1 MTSADTAPLLE
12 VRDLRVEFRTGQRIV
27 NAVNGVDF
35 EVSRGETLAI
45 LGESGSGKSVSLE
58 AVLGV
63 LESPPGFVTGGT
75 ATFQGQDLFAMP
87 PRRQRQAKLDFA
99 SSKAADAATA
109 VNKKRTRSPS
119 KDDAIDLTK
128 PQKKEPT
135 LDTQPRSSP
144 NATPSKSLKSS
155 KAPIADSAK
164 LSPVADADVTAVF
177 EHHAGDEP
185 YTLLHWTTASRVT

>member
-1 MTSADTAPLLE
+1 
-12 VRDLRVEFRTGQRIV
+12 
-27 NAVNGVDF
+27 
-35 EVSRGETLAI
+35 
-45 LGESGSGKSVSLE
+45 
-58 AVLGV
+58 
-63 LESPPGFVTGGT
+63 
-75 ATFQGQDLFAMP
+75 MP

-164 LSPVADADVTAVF
+164 LSPVADADVTAVLTDVAADVESELKKF
-177 EHHAGDEP
+177 DLDYNFGPCCGLKRIDR
-185 YTLLHWTTASRVT
+185 WNRASRLGLEPPEHIRKLIEMSDREWPLWHDEDGRTPF